1 MRIVDAIKDVLMSNG
16 RPMSHQQIYNAIK
29 KDALFSFG
37 AKDPASVVRSQI
49 RKHCYGLDF
58 PSASPKKLF
67 IVSNEKSSNSKPLY
81 YILNKSEDIQ
91 SENIHKV
98 ESLTELLVEE
108 VIHNKY
114 QEHLKNLKQQL
125 LGIIKSEDPA
135 FFEKLVVD
143 LLLKMGYGWNETT
156 SGKTVGGRGDGGID
170 GIISEDK
177 LGLENI
183 YIQAKR
189 YDFTKVPPREIR
201 DFIGAM
207 TIKGARKGV
216 FFTTSE
222 FTKQAKEH
230 AIDAQGMSIT
240 LVDGRYLVNLLV
252 QHEMG
257 IATVEN
263 YIVYEVDKNFF
274 ADD

>member
-1 MRIVDAIKDVLMSNG
+1 MRIVDAIEDVLNANG
-16 RPMSHQQIYNAIK
+16 KPMGHLQVYNAIK
-29 KDALFSFG
+29 KRKLFSFG
-37 AKDPASVVRSQI
+37 AKDPVSVVRSQI
-49 RKHCYGLDF
+49 RKHCLGLDF

-67 IVSNEKSSNSKPLY
+67 VITDNESKNSKPLY
-81 YILNKSEDIQ
+81 FLIGEKQNLISE
-91 SENIHKV
+91 KV
-98 ESLTELLVEE
+98 ETNEPCSELLVEE
-108 VIHNKY
+108 IIHNNY
-114 QEHLKNLKQQL
+114 SAHLMNLKQQL

-156 SGKTVGGRGDGGID
+156 SGQVVGGRGDEGID

-189 YDFTKVPPREIR
+189 YNSIKVPPNEVR
-201 DFIGAM
+201 DFIGTM

-216 FFTTSE
+216 FFTTSD
-222 FTKQAKEH
+222 FTKQAKKH
-230 AIDAQGMSIT
+230 AQDAQGMSIT
-240 LVDGRYLVNLLV
+240 LVDGSLLSDLLV

-257 IATVEN
+257 IAKVEN
-263 YIVYEVDKNFF
+263 YVVYEVDKNFF
-274 ADD
+274 TED